1 MRALPFTVSSAHSK
15 SNQTIL
21 LPHNNV
27 SRIKLIAAFAAVYF
41 IWGSTFLGIRFGL
54 ETMPPFFLAGTR
66 FIIAGATLYW
76 FAKLRG
82 APKPTARQWR
92 DTTITGALF
101 FLIGNGAVVW
111 AQQTVPSGI
120 AALLVAII
128 PLWVVLLQWIRPPHH
143 RPVALVS
150 LGVLLGL
157 GGLAL
162 LIGPRSMGGSI
173 DPVGAGI
180 LGFGSLCWAY
190 GTLYAGKADFPKM
203 PIQTSAMQLL
213 TGGIF
218 LGLASIV
225 TGELSRI
232 GPETFALKSTLAV
245 LYLIVFG
252 SWIAFTAYS
261 WLTRVAS
268 PSLLATYAYVNPV
281 VAVFLG
287 WVFANEALTTRMLLA
302 AAVIIFGV
310 AMITLGTARSGV
322 REIGREGRAGR

>member
-1 MRALPFTVSSAHSK
+1 MLRRLQPNDRHKLSHDKVF
-15 SNQTIL
+15 
-21 LPHNNV
+21 
-27 SRIKLIAAFAAVYF
+27 RIKFIAAFAAVYF
-41 IWGSTFLGIRFGL
+41 IWGSTFLGIRFAL
-54 ETMPPFFLAGTR
+54 ETMPPFFLAACR
-66 FIIAGATLYW
+66 FIIAGLTLYW
-76 FAKLRG
+76 IAKLRG
-82 APKPTARQWR
+82 APKPTRRQWR
-92 DTTITGALF
+92 DTTITGVLF

-128 PLWVVLLQWIRPPHH
+128 PLWIVLLQWVLPPHR
-143 RPVALVS
+143 RPVNMVLA
-150 LGVLLGL
+150 GVLLGL
-157 GGLAL
+157 AGLFL

-173 DPVGAGI
+173 DIAGAGV
-180 LGFGSLCWAY
+180 LAFGSLCWAY

-213 TGGIF
+213 TGGLC
-218 LGLASIV
+218 LGIASIA

-232 GPETFALKSTLAV
+232 GPHTFAPKSVIAV
-245 LYLIVFG
+245 LYLIIFG

-287 WVFANEALTTRMLLA
+287 WMFAGELLTTRMLVA
-302 AAVIIFGV
+302 AAVIICGV
-310 AMITLGTARSGV
+310 AMITLGTGQV
-322 REIGREGRAGR
+322 RPVGGEGRAGR